1 MTQTCLIS
9 PQQNGSSSTPGP
21 SSTQKNSNKRS
32 TLLCRTTTSVKK
44 RWGCFFLFEPRTH
57 QRSHN
62 FHLGLFCLQEAERE
76 KQEAEKQQDDEE
88 GWIKV
93 TRGHKGAKARPHSEA
108 ANQRVLQREKKKKM
122 RKELLNFYAWQHKK
136 TQKERK
142 FYFSACL
149 RARWCPIRLEP
160 EDVFIFTDIA
170 ELRKKFE
177 EDKQKIAL
185 MRAQR
190 KFRPYWINFF
200 FFAFQFHCSPPAFL

>member
-1 MTQTCLIS
+1 MTRTCLIS

-21 SSTQKNSNKRS
+21 SSTLKNSNKRS

-44 RWGCFFLFEPRTH
+44 RWGCFFRFEPRTH

-62 FHLGLFCLQEAERE
+62 FHLGLFCLQEAEQE
-76 KQEAEKQQDDEE
+76 KQEAEKQQEDEE

-122 RKELLNFYAWQHKK
+122 RKELLNFYSWQHKK

-142 FYFSACL
+142 LYFVWEHVGVQEDLNL
-149 RARWCPIRLEP
+149 RMFLFLQILLNWGRSLRR
-160 EDVFIFTDIA
+160 TNR
-170 ELRKKFE
+170 EL
-177 EDKQKIAL
+177 L
-185 MRAQR
+185 
-190 KFRPYWINFF
+190 
-200 FFAFQFHCSPPAFL
+200 